1 MLLFIYLKFV
11 NTFQKEPSIQHALP
25 NFSGILGT
33 DLQLIIVK
41 VS

>member
-1 MLLFIYLKFV
+1 M
-11 NTFQKEPSIQHALP
+11 QHVLP

-33 DLQLIIVK
+33 DLKLVIIR

>member
-11 NTFQKEPSIQHALP
+11 NIFQKEPSIQHALP

-33 DLQLIIVK
+33 DLQFIIIK